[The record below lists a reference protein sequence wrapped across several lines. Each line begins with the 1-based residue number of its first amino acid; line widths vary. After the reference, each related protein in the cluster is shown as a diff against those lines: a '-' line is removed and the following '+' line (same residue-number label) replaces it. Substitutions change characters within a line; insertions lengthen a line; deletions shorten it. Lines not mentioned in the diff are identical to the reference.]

1 MFVIGFVFVCLI
13 AIFFVFLK
21 LVNVVGMVRDVFIDV
36 IVIMEQHVMLVQEF
50 VFVEW
55 V

>member
-1 MFVIGFVFVCLI
+1 
-13 AIFFVFLK
+13 
-21 LVNVVGMVRDVFIDV
+21 VNVVGTVRDVFIDV

-55 V
+55 VLLEDYVIKVCIIDEK